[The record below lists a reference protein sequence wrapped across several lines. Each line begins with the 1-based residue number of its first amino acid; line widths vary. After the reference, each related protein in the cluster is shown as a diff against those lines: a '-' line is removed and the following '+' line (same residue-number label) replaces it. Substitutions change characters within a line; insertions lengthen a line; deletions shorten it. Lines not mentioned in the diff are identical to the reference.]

1 MALQSTITLPL
12 IHSIFNVRQQHKG
25 ARMRLSIAITALFVT
40 ILIAAPVQAENWSIN
55 GSSCVP
61 GDPAIQNNRYLVTA
75 GTVKHQSTATGL
87 ITLYCPITFPRLI
100 GREFA
105 SPLRFRALVVTYAD
119 SDGPGT
125 VANITAQLVRLKMGT
140 GSLTNIGNALDSN
153 IASSEPTSGSK
164 MIVLISH
171 IADSNDYY
179 YVRVDLNRSDTSAS
193 STLFGVN
200 LN

>member
-1 MALQSTITLPL
+1 MRAGLS
-12 IHSIFNVRQQHKG
+12 KG
-25 ARMRLSIAITALFVT
+25 AMRLSIAITALFV
-40 ILIAAPVQAENWSIN
+40 LIAAPVQAESWSIN

-87 ITLYCPITFPRLI
+87 ITLYCPITFPT
-100 GREFA
+100 
-105 SPLRFRALVVTYAD
+105 LVGPVDRRGLFSTLSVTYAD
-119 SDGPGT
+119 SDGRGT
-125 VANITAQLVRLKMGT
+125 VANITAQLVKLTHT

-153 IASSEPTSGSK
+153 NNGPTDGSV
-164 MIVLISH
+164 MVGSVSH
-171 IADSNDYY
+171 SATGFDFY

-200 LN
+200 LR